1 MLTDLFLCARV
12 FREGKKDCSVS
23 ERERGKENVTRFS
36 MNISMHDEEMRVAFA
51 REVLTNE
58 REYASAIQM

>member
-1 MLTDLFLCARV
+1 
-12 FREGKKDCSVS
+12 
-23 ERERGKENVTRFS
+23 